1 MHAIDTR
8 PLIVHLVYRLD
19 FGGLETL
26 LVECVNRLPAERYRH
41 AVVCLTDYSAFA
53 KKIRVPDVALFSLHK
68 PAGLGLSTHLKLWRL
83 LRRLKPAILHTYN
96 LAAIE
101 YAFTAAMAGVPI
113 RIHAEHGRDAADPEG
128 KNPKHNL
135 LRRLLVPFIDR
146 YIPVSG
152 DLAHWLQTVVGIPPA
167 KVQLIHNGVDTGQ
180 FHPGPARPA
189 ETQQIAPTPFG
200 DDCFVIGTVGR
211 IQDVKNH
218 LGLVDAFIHL
228 RQLLPDAS
236 GLRLAIVGDGPLLP
250 KLRAKVNVAGLAEVV
265 WLPGARTDI
274 ADIIRGFDLF
284 VLPSL
289 AEGTP
294 VTVLEAMACGLPV
307 VATRVGGLP
316 EVVEENIS
324 GLLVPPADAP
334 ALAAALLSF
343 HSRPDHAG
351 AAGAA
356 GRLRVER
363 QYSVQAMLTAYA
375 GLYEALLANKTSF
388 REPIRSCAE

>member
-1 MHAIDTR
+1 MDKR
-8 PLIVHLVYRLD
+8 PLVVHLVYRLD

-26 LVECVNRLPAERYRH
+26 LVECINRLPAERYRH
-41 AVVCLTDYSAFA
+41 AVVCLTGYTAFSE
-53 KKIRVPDVALFSLHK
+53 KIRDRSVALFALNK
-68 PAGLGLSTHLKLWRL
+68 PAGLGLATHLQLWRL
-83 LRRLKPAILHTYN
+83 LRKLKPAILHTYN

-101 YAFTAAMAGVPI
+101 YAFTATLAGVPI

-152 DLAHWLQTVVGIPPA
+152 DLARWLQGVVGIPAA

-180 FHPGPARPA
+180 FHPGLARQSRAQRP
-189 ETQQIAPTPFG
+189 QPVPFG

-218 LGLVDAFIHL
+218 LGLVDAFSQL
-228 RQLLPDAS
+228 RQLLPAVP

-250 KLRAKVNVAGLAEVV
+250 RLREKIAAAGLAEFV

-274 ADIIRGFDLF
+274 AEIMRGFDIF

-294 VTVLEAMACGLPV
+294 VTVLEAMASGLPV

-316 EVVEENIS
+316 EVVEENVS
-324 GLLVPPADAP
+324 GLLVPPSD
-334 ALAAALLSF
+334 AAALATALLSLQ
-343 HSRPDHAG
+343 SSPEQAG
-351 AAGAA
+351 AAGVA
-356 GRLRVER
+356 GRLRVEQ
-363 QYSVQAMLTAYA
+363 QYSMQAMLGAYA
-375 GLYEALLANKTSF
+375 GLYDTLLANKTSF
-388 REPIRSCAE
+388 REPI

>member
-1 MHAIDTR
+1 MDKR
-8 PLIVHLVYRLD
+8 PLVVHLVYRLD

-26 LVECVNRLPAERYRH
+26 LVECINRLPKDRYRH
-41 AVVCLTDYSAFA
+41 AVVCLTDYTAFS
-53 KKIRVPDVALFSLHK
+53 KKIRDRDVALHSLHK

-83 LRRLKPAILHTYN
+83 LRKLKPAILHTYN

-101 YAFTAAMAGVPI
+101 YAFTATLAGVPI

-128 KNPKHNL
+128 RNPKHNL
-135 LRRLLVPFIDR
+135 LRRLLAPCIDS
-146 YIPVSG
+146 YVPVSG
-152 DLAHWLQTVVGIPPA
+152 DLGRWLQNVVGIQAA
-167 KVQLIHNGVDTGQ
+167 KVQLIHNGVDTSQ
-180 FHPGPARPA
+180 FHPGPARQS
-189 ETQQIAPTPFG
+189 ETARPCPVPFG
-200 DDCFVIGTVGR
+200 SNCFVIGTVGR

-218 LGLVDAFIHL
+218 EGLIEAFAHL
-228 RQLLPDAS
+228 RQMQPQDAS
-236 GLRLAIVGDGPLLP
+236 LRLVIVGDGPLLP
-250 KLRAKVNVAGLAEVV
+250 RLKEKIAAAGLADCI
-265 WLPGARTDI
+265 WLPGARSDI
-274 ADIIRGFDLF
+274 ADVMRGLDLF

-316 EVVEENIS
+316 EVVEENVT

-334 ALAAALLSF
+334 ALAGALHSF
-343 HSRPDHAG
+343 LSRPEHAL

-363 QYSVQAMLTAYA
+363 QYSMQTMLDAYA
-375 GLYEALLANKTSF
+375 GLYDSLLAKKTSF
-388 REPIRSCAE
+388 KGTIASCAE

>member
-1 MHAIDTR
+1 MDKR

-26 LVECVNRLPAERYRH
+26 LVECINRLPHDRYRH
-41 AVVCLTDYSAFA
+41 AVVCLTDYTAFS
-53 KKIRVPDVALFSLHK
+53 KKIRDRGVPLFALHK
-68 PAGLGLSTHLKLWRL
+68 PGGLGLSTHLKLWRL
-83 LRRLKPAILHTYN
+83 LRKLQPAILHTYN

-101 YAFTAAMAGVPI
+101 YAFTAALAGVPI

-128 KNPKHNL
+128 RNPKHNL
-135 LRRLLVPFIDR
+135 LRRLLVPCIDR
-146 YIPVSG
+146 YVPVSG
-152 DLAHWLQTVVGIPPA
+152 DLGRWLQNVVGIPAA

-180 FHPGPARPA
+180 FHPAPARPSRA
-189 ETQQIAPTPFG
+189 ARPQPVPFG

-211 IQDVKNH
+211 SQDVKNH
-218 LGLVDAFIHL
+218 DGLVDAFALL
-228 RQLLPDAS
+228 RQQLPQDT

-250 KLRAKVNVAGLAEVV
+250 RLKEKIAAAGLADCV
-265 WLPGARTDI
+265 WLPGARSDI
-274 ADIIRGFDLF
+274 ADVMRGLDLF

-307 VATRVGGLP
+307 VATQVGGLP
-316 EVVEENIS
+316 EVVEES
-324 GLLVPPADAP
+324 VTGLLVPPANAP
-334 ALAAALLSF
+334 ALAAALHSF
-343 HSRPDHAG
+343 QSRPQQAS

-363 QYSVQAMLTAYA
+363 QYSMQAMLDTYA
-375 GLYEALLANKTSF
+375 GLYDTLLANKTTF
-388 REPIRSCAE
+388 KGTIASCAE